1 MKIPKLSH
9 GSFFPSLLAPRRRID
24 QALHAVIMQ
33 AYVEGVS
40 TRSVDDLVQ
49 ALGIDS
55 GISKSEVSRICAKL
69 DIEVDAF
76 RNRSLAHVEFPYVYL
91 DATYVKARDT
101 DLHQVVSRAVV
112 IATGITAGGGR
123 EILGLAV
130 GDSEAETF
138 WTEFLR
144 SLRRRGLAGVKLV
157 ISDAHEGLKAAS
169 RKTLQGAAW
178 QRCRVHFARNLLA
191 LVPKGHQDV
200 VAAALRTVFVHPN
213 RTEIAAAWDRTADMF
228 ARQFLTPRQ
237 ATASSQS
244 PEATRNHPTDSQ
256 HVTGRNRVRR
266 ARVND
271 LNGKTSHR
279 SATPRP
285 IEQRNGATKFAG
297 CRVPLVSHFREQSS
311 ASRCTGSSSVADIAP
326 AGIEASESFGHTQ
339 ARCRGNCHR
348 LARRRWGLLGHAQRH
363 EIGDVSDSTHHRVTS
378 HGRVDRRHSGHR
390 STNNCSTADCFT
402 DHRGT
407 DHCPGSDDFSNC
419 THSDHAC
426 LSDDHH
432 VAPECEHSSC
442 DVPCGHCCLGDD
454 GAVRGPGKRGRP
466 WPPRVHSNP
475 CGLDAHQ
482 E

>member
-1 MKIPKLSH
+1 MALDESALPELLDALRAGDGVNLIRDAVRLVMQELIELEATEMIGAARYERSDGRTNERNGHRPRLLSTQAGDIELKIPKLSH

-55 GISKSEVSRICAKL
+55 GISKSEVSRICARL

-112 IATGITAGGGR
+112 IATGITANGDR
-123 EILGLAV
+123 EVLGLAV

-157 ISDAHEGLKAAS
+157 ISDAHEGLKAAA
-169 RKTLQGAAW
+169 RKTLQGASW

-228 ARQFLTPRQ
+228 ARQFPKFSAFPPDHWRKIWSNNPLERLNK
-237 ATASSQS
+237 
-244 PEATRNHPTDSQ
+244 EIK
-256 HVTGRNRVRR
+256 RR
-266 ARVND
+266 TNVVQIFPN
-271 LNGKTSHR
+271 
-279 SATPRP
+279 
-285 IEQRNGATKFAG
+285 NGAII
-297 CRVPLVSHFREQSS
+297 RLVGAVLAEQHDDWATHRHYLSE
-311 ASRCTGSSSVADIAP
+311 GSMAKLYKPRD
-326 AGIEASESFGHTQ
+326 T
-339 ARCRGNCHR
+339 
-348 LARRRWGLLGHAQRH
+348 
-363 EIGDVSDSTHHRVTS
+363 D
-378 HGRVDRRHSGHR
+378 
-390 STNNCSTADCFT
+390 TAT
-402 DHRGT
+402 
-407 DHCPGSDDFSNC
+407 
-419 THSDHAC
+419 
-426 LSDDHH
+426 
-432 VAPECEHSSC
+432 
-442 DVPCGHCCLGDD
+442 DD
-454 GAVRGPGKRGRP
+454 GILAIT
-466 WPPRVHSNP
+466 
-475 CGLDAHQ
+475 
-482 E
+482 